1 MVLRPTC
8 SGRAI
13 ALTSP
18 SRTAR
23 VNTVDELMVAVPA
36 PAGRLR
42 NAHSPPS
49 ESASPITAPP
59 CMIPAVVHRA
69 GAQARWPRTSSA
81 AAASRTTPSAA
92 ANGICATAAPRSEA
106 AGPSF
111 SLPMSSSARAPVS
124 VDGYHPPGHHGN
136 TPSVWRLPLFRG
148 DPKAGRVSAEVQTP
162 GRPHHPAATGPR
174 MDLLVRDGTAADQ
187 AANLALEEAL
197 ARAGPPS
204 PLLRI
209 WQNESCVVIGR
220 AQRAA
225 REVDLAACAASA
237 VPVLRRAS
245 GGGTVFQD
253 LGNLNISL
261 AVPGRA
267 PGLAADLAGLVAAV
281 VAGLGLTPRAG
292 ERGVFVGAAK
302 VSGLASHLTMDGSLA
317 HATLLVTTPAARVG
331 AFLTPA
337 PARRHPT

>member
-1 MVLRPTC
+1 
-8 SGRAI
+8 
-13 ALTSP
+13 
-18 SRTAR
+18 
-23 VNTVDELMVAVPA
+23 
-36 PAGRLR
+36 
-42 NAHSPPS
+42 
-49 ESASPITAPP
+49 
-59 CMIPAVVHRA
+59 
-69 GAQARWPRTSSA
+69 
-81 AAASRTTPSAA
+81 
-92 ANGICATAAPRSEA
+92 
-106 AGPSF
+106 
-111 SLPMSSSARAPVS
+111 
-124 VDGYHPPGHHGN
+124 
-136 TPSVWRLPLFRG
+136 
-148 DPKAGRVSAEVQTP
+148 
-162 GRPHHPAATGPR
+162 
-174 MDLLVRDGTAADQ
+174 MDLLVRGGTAADQ

-225 REVDLAACAASA
+225 REVNLAACAAGA

-261 AVPGRA
+261 AVPGRV

-281 VAGLGLTPRAG
+281 VAGLGLMPRAG

-302 VSGLASHLTMDGSLA
+302 VSGLASHVSRDGSLA

-337 PARRHPT
+337 PTEHHPTDSQRSPVASLRELGCGIGVAGARAAVTAEAARRHGPLRRRPPGAAEERWRRQLLAERYRIDSWHLTGRTEEAQWTTKPVLTCTG